1 MSSPP
6 DTYRPRAPKRRVPG
20 KHNNISMP
28 PPEPD
33 SGSEAVAL
41 KAYLHVLRDHLWLV
55 LAIACSISI
64 VASAYALMARPVYE
78 ASMMIHVEEVDPAG
92 AKNALT
98 EVSSMF
104 ETKKAVTAEMELLR
118 SRTVLAPAIERLG
131 LTISARPDYFPLLG
145 RVVRDA
151 RPGQLS
157 QPGLFGIGGKV
168 WGSER
173 IEVSRFN
180 VPTGMLNRDF
190 VITSLGDERFSVFEP
205 RANIVFYGRVGPLL
219 RVDTP
224 GGMVE
229 LQVAQL
235 VGRPGAR
242 FLATRQSTMAVITQ
256 LQTQLFIGEQGKQSG
271 VIAVRLEGSS
281 AEGTNALLTEIGR
294 QYMDQNMHRKSDEA
308 EKSLAFLDQQM
319 PKLKARLEHAE
330 GEYNTFRHANGT
342 IDFAEEAKQSL
353 QQATAA
359 KMRRTELVQKRA
371 ELLTRFTSIH
381 PMVAAVSDQL
391 REVDGEL
398 TTIAEHIKRLPL
410 LEQDALRLSREIKVS
425 TDLYTALANTAQ
437 QLRIASVG
445 RASNVRLVDAPMVID
460 EPIRPHRK
468 AIVAVGAAIGILLGV
483 AAAFLRRTLT
493 SGVDDPLYIEK
504 MLGARV
510 VFASIP
516 RSEAQIRLNRRHA
529 TGPGRQSLLALD
541 WPTDGAIE
549 ALRSFRASLQFS
561 MPRFENNVIMF
572 AGPTSSLGKSFITA
586 NMAVVMAAGGKRVLL
601 VDADVRNGRLHQ
613 HFGTTRENGLC
624 EVISGAMPATD
635 AIRCGVLDNLDL
647 MPTGRMPANHPDFFK
662 DLAIGALLKSV
673 SPRYDMV
680 LVDSPP
686 ILALADALVLGSHAG
701 AVFLIVRAGVS
712 TEREITES
720 IKRLNQAGVSPY
732 GILFNDVKPRLS
744 AYGYR
749 YGYGN
754 VEQLEYAP

>member
-1 MSSPP
+1 M
-6 DTYRPRAPKRRVPG
+6 AIIKR
-20 KHNNISMP
+20 
-28 PPEPD
+28 
-33 SGSEAVAL
+33 
-41 KAYLHVLRDHLWLV
+41 
-55 LAIACSISI
+55 
-64 VASAYALMARPVYE
+64 
-78 ASMMIHVEEVDPAG
+78 
-92 AKNALT
+92 
-98 EVSSMF
+98 
-104 ETKKAVTAEMELLR
+104 
-118 SRTVLAPAIERLG
+118 
-131 LTISARPDYFPLLG
+131 
-145 RVVRDA
+145 
-151 RPGQLS
+151 
-157 QPGLFGIGGKV
+157 
-168 WGSER
+168 
-173 IEVSRFN
+173 
-180 VPTGMLNRDF
+180 
-190 VITSLGDERFSVFEP
+190 
-205 RANIVFYGRVGPLL
+205 
-219 RVDTP
+219 
-224 GGMVE
+224 
-229 LQVAQL
+229 
-235 VGRPGAR
+235 
-242 FLATRQSTMAVITQ
+242 
-256 LQTQLFIGEQGKQSG
+256 LQTQLFISEQGKQSG
-271 VIAVRLEGSS
+271 VIAVRLEGGS
-281 AEGTNALLTEIGR
+281 AEATNALLTEIGR
-294 QYMDQNMHRKSDEA
+294 LYMDQNLNRKSVEA

-342 IDFAEEAKQSL
+342 IDFAEEARQSL

-359 KMRRTELVQKRA
+359 KQRRIELVQKRA
-371 ELLTRFTSIH
+371 ELLTRFTALH
-381 PMVAAVSDQL
+381 PMVASVSDQL
-391 REVDGEL
+391 REVDQEL
-398 TTIAEHIKRLPL
+398 SNIAEHIKRLPL

-437 QLRIASVG
+437 QLRIVSVG
-445 RASNVRLVDAPMVID
+445 RASNVRLVDPPMVTD
-460 EPIRPHRK
+460 EPIRPYRK
-468 AIVAVGAAIGILLGV
+468 AIVASGAMIGLLLGI
-483 AAAFLRRTLT
+483 AAAFLRRNLT
-493 SGVDDPLYIEK
+493 TGVDDPLYIEK

-516 RSEAQIRLNRRHA
+516 RSEAQLRLNRRSTA
-529 TGPGRQSLLALD
+529 PGRQSLLALD

-561 MPRFENNVIMF
+561 MPRFDNNVIMF

-613 HFGTTRENGLC
+613 HFGITRENGLC
-624 EVISGAMPATD
+624 EVISGAMPASD

>member
-6 DTYRPRAPKRRVPG
+6 DTYRPRSPRRRASG

-33 SGSEAVAL
+33 RGAEAVAL
-41 KAYLHVLRDHLWLV
+41 AAYLHVLRDHMWLV
-55 LAIACSISI
+55 LAIACGISM

-118 SRTVLAPAIERLG
+118 SRNVLAPAVERLG
-131 LTISARPDYFPLLG
+131 LIIAARPDYFPLLG

-157 QPGLFGIGGKV
+157 QPGLFGLGGKV

-173 IEVSRFN
+173 IEVPRFN

-205 RANIVFYGRVGPLL
+205 RANIVFFGRVGPLL

-224 GGMVE
+224 NGMIE
-229 LQVAQL
+229 LQVARL
-235 VGRPGAR
+235 AGRPGAR
-242 FLATRQSTMAVITQ
+242 FLVTRRSTMAVIKD
-256 LQTQLFIGEQGKQSG
+256 LEAQLFIAEQGKQSG
-271 VIAVRLEGSS
+271 VIAVRLEGNS
-281 AEGTNALLTEIGR
+281 AEATNALLTEIGR
-294 QYMDQNMHRKSDEA
+294 QYMDQNLNRKSDEA

-342 IDFAEEAKQSL
+342 IDFAEEAKLSL
-353 QQATAA
+353 QQASAA

-381 PMVAAVSDQL
+381 PMVSAVSDQL
-391 REVDGEL
+391 REVDQEL
-398 TTIAEHIKRLPL
+398 ATIAEHIKRLPL
-410 LEQDALRLSREIKVS
+410 LEQDALRLSREVKVS

-437 QLRIASVG
+437 QLRIVSVG
-445 RASNVRLVDAPMVID
+445 RASNVRLVDPPMVTD
-460 EPIRPHRK
+460 EPVRPNRK
-468 AIVAVGAAIGILLGV
+468 AIVACGAVIGLLFGV
-483 AAAFLRRTLT
+483 AAAFLRRNLT
-493 SGVDDPLYIEK
+493 SSVDDPLYIEK
-504 MLGARV
+504 LLGARV

-516 RSEAQIRLNRRHA
+516 RSEAQIRLNRRT

-561 MPRFENNVIMF
+561 MPRFNNNVIMF

-624 EVISGAMPATD
+624 EVISGSMPATD